1 MKAVLKFDLSDPE
14 QLIEHNRCV
23 KSLDMALA
31 LFRIQVNL
39 KKSCVDNKQTDVI
52 FEKINDII
60 EGYDLNT
67 NALIS

>member
-1 MKAVLKFDLSDPE
+1 MKAILEFDLNDQE
-14 QLIEHNRCV
+14 QYTEHIRCV
-23 KSLDMALA
+23 KSLDMACA
-31 LFRIQVNL
+31 LFQIQVNL
-39 KKSCVDNKQTDVI
+39 KKSCEDGDIDTV